1 MVILINWV
9 LGVCFGSGLGVREGN
24 LSNVDNFGSER
35 VVWELRDVVKVVDNI
50 GAVRSMLY

>member
-9 LGVCFGSGLGVREGN
+9 LEVYFGSGLGVREGN

>member
-1 MVILINWV
+1 LEVY
-9 LGVCFGSGLGVREGN
+9 FGSGLGVREGN